1 MFKKGLIQ
9 QQKRAQSAAFD
20 KKKHEWAT
28 AREFGASDPPA
39 TFSYPELLKLVAKID
54 KNSPTSVET
63 MVALTNI
70 DVQE

>member
-1 MFKKGLIQ
+1 
-9 QQKRAQSAAFD
+9 
-20 KKKHEWAT
+20 
-28 AREFGASDPPA
+28 
-39 TFSYPELLKLVAKID
+39 LLKLVAKID